1 MASVNYFTPKHSTM
15 SHRVRTKIRAPR
27 RGVAGANDVDFD
39 DTWTTLSHAFGE
51 IHTKNASALSFEQ
64 LYRAA
69 YKIVLKKKGDELYKK
84 VSDFEKHWLS
94 TAVRQD
100 ISRTLEGTILANN
113 LDNSADTTS
122 TAPER
127 REAGTRFLAALKT
140 AWQDHQTSMSM
151 LTDVLMYM
159 DRVYCTDTRQPSIF
173 SKAMSLFR
181 DSILYPTAITV
192 GDQSRTFL
200 DVLNRII
207 LDQIHMDRDGD
218 YIDKSLIKANTYMLE
233 GLFETD
239 QEGEDE
245 KLYLTKFEQNFL
257 ARSAEFYREESA
269 RLLKDS
275 DAGTYCRHVKRR
287 IDEEADRCRSTLS
300 ESTSSKIIKV
310 VEDELIRQ
318 QIKALIEMDSGV
330 QFMITNDRHDDLGLV
345 FELES
350 RVDPKKPELTRAVQ
364 KIIQEM
370 GTNVNSNALNLSTG
384 QPAPV
389 EDGENNTEKEK
400 AKPVEKVVN
409 QQTVAALKWVEAV
422 LELKDRFDRIWKL
435 AFKQDQ
441 VLQTAQTRSFSDT
454 INAFQRSS
462 EYISLFIDDNMKKG
476 IKGKTEEEID
486 EVLEKAITLVRY
498 LQDKDVF
505 ETYYKKH
512 LCRRL
517 LMNKSV
523 SIDVEKQMISRM
535 KIELGNSFTV
545 KMEAM
550 FKDMTLSEE
559 LTSGYQTYVSKLG
572 DNSSRRIDLS
582 INVLTSMTW
591 PMETMKGLD
600 EERDGT
606 VKTVYPPAIERIK
619 TSFEQFYST
628 KYSGRVL
635 SWQGSMGTADI
646 KATFKVPGKDGG
658 PPKIRTHEL
667 NVSTYAMIVLT
678 LFNELPADESLTC
691 EDIQA
696 QTNIPRNELFR
707 TLQSLAVA
715 PKTRILTKEPM
726 SKDVKLTDRFAFNEK
741 FTSKFIKVKVG
752 VVSAGNKVENDKER
766 KDTEKK
772 NNDSRGFVIEAAI
785 VRIMKQRKDLS
796 HSQLVTETLTQLSQ
810 QFKPDVTMIKKK
822 IESLI
827 EREYLE
833 RIEDAKVPSYRY
845 LA

>member
-1 MASVNYFTPKHSTM
+1 M
-15 SHRVRTKIRAPR
+15 
-27 RGVAGANDVDFD
+27 
-39 DTWTTLSHAFGE
+39 
-51 IHTKNASALSFEQ
+51 
-64 LYRAA
+64 
-69 YKIVLKKKGDELYKK
+69 YKK
-84 VSDFEKHWLS
+84 VADFETEWLS
-94 TAVRQD
+94 GPVRAQ
-100 ISRTLEGTILANN
+100 IANILQGPVLLGSVDTSTDA
-113 LDNSADTTS
+113 SA

-127 REAGTRFLAALKT
+127 REAGTRFLAALKE
-140 AWQDHQTSMSM
+140 AWTDHQTAMSM

-159 DRVYCTDTRQPSIF
+159 DRVYCADTRQPSIF

-181 DSILYPTAITV
+181 DSILYSPAP
-192 GDQSRTFL
+192 QSGQDVSTFL
-200 DVLNRII
+200 DLLNRIV
-207 LDQIHMDRDGD
+207 LDQVRMDRDGD
-218 YIDKSLIKANTYMLE
+218 YIDKSLIKASAYMLE

-239 QEGEDE
+239 AEAEDE
-245 KLYLTKFEQNFL
+245 KLYLTCFEQNFL
-257 ARSAEFYREESA
+257 NTSADFYREEGE

-287 IDEEADRCRSTLS
+287 IDEEADRCRSALS
-300 ESTSSKIIKV
+300 ESTSPKITKV
-310 VEDELIRQ
+310 VEDELIRHK
-318 QIKALIEMDSGV
+318 IKALIDMDSGV
-330 QFMITNDRHDDLGLV
+330 QFMITNDKHQDLGLV
-345 FELES
+345 FDLES
-350 RVDPKKPELTRAVQ
+350 RVDPKKPELTRAIQ
-364 KIIQEM
+364 KIIQQM
-370 GTNVNSNALNLSTG
+370 GTNVNSFALNHSIA
-384 QPAPV
+384 QPAPA
-389 EDGENNTEKEK
+389 EDGEEKTDK
-400 AKPVEKVVN
+400 DKVKPADRVAN
-409 QQTVAALKWVEAV
+409 QQTVAALKWVEDV

-435 AFKQDQ
+435 SFNQDQ

-476 IKGKTEEEID
+476 IKGKTEEEVD

-512 LCRRL
+512 LCKRL
-517 LMNKSV
+517 LMGKSV

-559 LTSGYQTYVSKLG
+559 LTSGYQAYVSKLG
-572 DNSSRRIDLS
+572 DSDPKRVDLN

-591 PMETMKGLD
+591 PLETMRGLD
-600 EERDGT
+600 EERDGKL
-606 VKTVYPPAIERIK
+606 KTIYPPAIEKIK
-619 TSFEQFYST
+619 TSFEKFYTT

-635 SWQGSMGTADI
+635 SWQANMGTADI
-646 KATFKVPGKDGG
+646 KATFKVPSKDGTAS
-658 PPKIRTHEL
+658 KSRTHEL
-667 NVSTYAMIVLT
+667 NVSTYAMIILA
-678 LFNELPADESLTC
+678 LFNDLPANGSLTC
-691 EDIQA
+691 EEIQA
-696 QTNIPRNELFR
+696 QTNIPGNDLVRN
-707 TLQSLAVA
+707 LQSLAVA
-715 PKTRILTKEPM
+715 PKTRILVKEPM
-726 SKDVKLTDRFAFNEK
+726 SKDVKPTDRFSFNEK
-741 FTSKFIKVKVG
+741 FTSKFIKIKVG

-766 KDTEKK
+766 KETEKK

-785 VRIMKQRKDLS
+785 VRIMKQRKDMA
-796 HSQLVTETLTQLSQ
+796 HSQLVTETLTLLSA

>member
-1 MASVNYFTPKHSTM
+1 MAS
-15 SHRVRTKIRAPR
+15 RQRQKIRAPR
-27 RGVAGANDVDFD
+27 RGVAGANDVDFEE
-39 DTWTTLSHAFGE
+39 TWATLSHAFGE

-69 YKIVLKKKGDELYKK
+69 YKIVLKKKGDDLYKK
-84 VSDFEKHWLS
+84 VADFETQWLS
-94 TAVRQD
+94 TSVRLD
-100 ISRTLEGTILANN
+100 IARTLQANILADAHDS
-113 LDNSADTTS
+113 LSDPSA

-159 DRVYCTDTRQPSIF
+159 DRVYCADTRQPSIF

-181 DSILYPTAITV
+181 DSILYSTAIASA
-192 GDQSRTFL
+192 QPPLSFL
-200 DVLNRII
+200 DTLNAVI
-207 LDQIHMDRDGD
+207 LDQVRMDRDGD
-218 YIDKSLIKANTYMLE
+218 YIDKSLIKANIYMLE

-239 QEGEDE
+239 AEGEDE
-245 KLYLTKFEQNFL
+245 KLYLTRFEQDFL
-257 ARSAEFYREESA
+257 NKSAKFYRDESE
-269 RLLKDS
+269 RLLKES
-275 DAGTYCRHVKRR
+275 DAGTYCRHVRR
-287 IDEEADRCRSTLS
+287 RLDEEADRCRSTIS
-300 ESTSSKIIKV
+300 ESTSAKIIKV

-330 QFMITNDRHDDLGLV
+330 QFMVANDRHEDLSLV

-350 RVDPKKPELTRAVQ
+350 RVDPKKPELTKAIQ

-370 GTNVNSNALNLSTG
+370 GTNVNSNAMNPSIA
-384 QPAPV
+384 QPAAQSTAA
-389 EDGENNTEKEK
+389 EDGETGEKEK
-400 AKPVEKVVN
+400 AKPAEKVN
-409 QQTVAALKWVEAV
+409 QQTVAALKWVQDV
-422 LELKDRFDRIWKL
+422 LDLKDRFDRIWKL
-435 AFKQDQ
+435 AFNQDQ

-454 INAFQRSS
+454 INALQRSS

-486 EVLEKAITLVRY
+486 QVLEKAITLVRY
-498 LQDKDVF
+498 LQDKDIF

-512 LCRRL
+512 LSKRL
-517 LMNKSV
+517 LMGRSV
-523 SIDVEKQMISRM
+523 SIDVEKQMLGRM
-535 KIELGNSFTV
+535 KIELGNSFTL

-550 FKDMTLSEE
+550 FKDMNLSEE

-572 DNSSRRIDLS
+572 DNDPKRTELS

-591 PMETMKGLD
+591 PVESMRGHD
-600 EERDGT
+600 EERDGAL
-606 VKTVYPPAIERIK
+606 KIIYPPAIEKIK
-619 TSFEQFYST
+619 TSFEQYYTT

-635 SWQGSMGTADI
+635 TWQGGMGTADI
-646 KATFKVPGKDGG
+646 KGTFKLPSKDGG
-658 PPKIRTHEL
+658 PPKTRVHEL
-667 NVSTYAMIVLT
+667 NVSTYMMIILSLFNDIPADGVLT
-678 LFNELPADESLTC
+678 YEEIA
-691 EDIQA
+691 A
-696 QTNIPRNELFR
+696 QTNIPQNELIR
-707 TLQSLAVA
+707 NLQSLAVA
-715 PKTRILTKEPM
+715 PKTRILVKEPM
-726 SKDVKLTDRFAFNEK
+726 SKDIKPTDRFSFNEK

-752 VVSAGNKVENDKER
+752 VVTAGNKVENDKER

-772 NNDSRGFVIEAAI
+772 NNDSRGFVIEAAV
-785 VRIMKQRKDLS
+785 VRIMKQRKELS
-796 HSQLVTETLTQLSQ
+796 HQQLINETLTQLSQ

-833 RIEDAKVPSYRY
+833 RIEDAKLPSYRY